1 MTHPQK
7 NETDPNPNL
16 RLSLQNEMRML
27 RDDIEQ
33 LRVRITED
41 LPLPDHVRYISAISV
56 AYTRLAT
63 LMKIERLLAGG
74 EDHNTAFNAEFEQAL
89 KELEDDQ

>member
-1 MTHPQK
+1 MTHPQTT
-7 NETDPNPNL
+7 ETDPNLP
-16 RLSLQNEMRML
+16 LSLKSEMRML
-27 RDDIEQ
+27 REDIEQ
-33 LRVRITED
+33 LRDKINED

-74 EDHNTAFNAEFEQAL
+74 EDHNTAFNEEFKQAL
-89 KELEDDQ
+89 KELEADQ